1 MNMQFVLSRMKQSV
15 LVVLFLLVG
24 GGNSFASDPADPVDL
39 TLGYD
44 ESLPGGPGHGKSSNT
59 VPLIWLDDHQLTFE
73 ASHDDY
79 TLELLDADGM
89 VIYSTYVPSATTI
102 VNLPAWL
109 EGEYEIRLYGNTN
122 YYFYGYIEL

>member
-1 MNMQFVLSRMKQSV
+1 MKKRFLMLLS
-15 LVVLFLLVG
+15 FLLLG
-24 GGNSFASDPADPVDL
+24 GVFVFGQIDL
-39 TLGYD
+39 NVAIDDSTPI
-44 ESLPGGPGHGKSSNT
+44 LPGQGKSPIS
-59 VPLIWLDDHQLTFE
+59 VPEVWLDNHQLTFE

-109 EGEYEIRLYGNTN
+109 EGEYEIRLYGNT